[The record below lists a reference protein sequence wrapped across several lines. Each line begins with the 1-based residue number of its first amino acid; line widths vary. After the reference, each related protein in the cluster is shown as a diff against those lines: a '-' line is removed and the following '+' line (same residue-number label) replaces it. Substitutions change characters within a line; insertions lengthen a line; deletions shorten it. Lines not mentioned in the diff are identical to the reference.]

1 MSRVVWQFSA
11 LLILLTAGLP
21 FLVLADEVAEPSEPE
36 ILPVETPAPEEVI
49 VETTPEQT
57 EATTTIET
65 VLIPEEETGTSTEET
80 LFKTADT
87 ESTEVS
93 MTTGVEAPE
102 AINGGETVTWTKAG
116 GPYLVTNTYIYGGGT
131 LIIEPGTVVKIRK
144 DGDIGVAGTLQVGA
158 SGSEDVIFTSIA
170 DDSYGGD
177 SDGVVANPED
187 YRWMRINFSWNGGSG
202 TLNNVRFRHGGSE
215 ATVVACAGTVSIS
228 NTVFEAIS
236 GDQLRLCNG
245 NDITIDHAD
254 FQGQRT
260 IAYFSGGSLNVTNSA
275 FRNVSYTPFEFFGPH
290 PWTISALNNWW
301 NDASGP
307 SYSLNPTGLGHII
320 PDSVEAVPWL
330 TEDPFLTPPP
340 VETGPSNVLFLPGI
354 KGSYLYKEREDC
366 VLFSLECED
375 ALWLPSLFEQ
385 VTELF
390 LDSDGKS
397 INEVYVKKGSDGVLE
412 SAFGMKFYA
421 SFVEDMDALVT
432 DSTIN
437 DWEAVPY
444 DWRLS
449 LPDLLSN
456 GVEDN
461 SRIFYGQASSTPYI
475 EQTLREL
482 AHTSKSGKVTI
493 VAHSNG
499 GLVAKALMQKLGET
513 ETVKL
518 VDDVIFVGVP
528 QLGAPQV
535 LGALLYGDREA
546 LPTKFTG
553 GLLVDQK
560 KARQL
565 AENTPMAYHL
575 LPSQTYFEITQ
586 DGAHPVG
593 RFTNEELYASEI
605 SAYEKL
611 IGNSSEL
618 YDFLLA
624 KDGGRTKPDV
634 EDIDIA
640 NVLNEKLISYAKDTH
655 ESLDE
660 WVPPSEVTLHQFA
673 GWGADTVAGV
683 EFNGWCNQL
692 VGCTQTYKPILV
704 EDGDGVVPVP
714 SALSISTSS
723 PNIFRYWINLKL
735 FEKSFSIP
743 KHPDLFELTP
753 VVTSIVSIIKDSS
766 ATPDVTLS
774 ETSPSV
780 RDSNK
785 KMRFYLHSPLTLGVY
800 DENGN
805 YTGQNEDGSVS
816 SEIEGVDYGTFGE
829 TQHLTISGDEK
840 YTLTLDGLDD
850 GTFTLE
856 MESVTGEKVT
866 ASTTFVGIP
875 TTADTLVTMQ
885 ISNSEYA
892 ETTLNIDEDG
902 DGTQDTQIP
911 VIADDIFFYE
921 TPQTIE
927 NLGGG
932 GRRSNNAGSGL
943 VLGTST
949 EAVPE
954 TTIAPLRITKAI
966 SVLTEPPT
974 LYSDIEVTAHPEAY
988 ERSQQSEKDSL
999 LTLIYNLLSN
1009 FLNFFLE
1016 LFGIKT

>member
-80 LFKTADT
+80 LFKTADI

-102 AINGGETVTWTKAG
+102 TINGGETVTWIKAG

-202 TLNNVRFRHGGSE
+202 TFNNARFRHGGSE

-245 NDITIDHAD
+245 NDITVDHAD

-307 SYSLNPTGLGHII
+307 SYSLNQTGLGHVV
-320 PDSVEAVPWL
+320 PDSADVVPWL

-375 ALWLPSLFEQ
+375 TLWLPSLFEQ

-461 SRIFYGQASSTPYI
+461 GRIFYGQASSTPYI

-482 AHTSKSGKVTI
+482 ARTSKSGKVTI

-528 QLGAPQV
+528 QLGAPQA

-575 LPSQTYFEITQ
+575 LPSQTYFETTQ

-593 RFTNEELYASEI
+593 KFANEEMYASEI
-605 SAYEKL
+605 SAHGKL
-611 IGNSSEL
+611 IGNSDEL
-618 YDFLLA
+618 YNFLLA
-624 KDGGRTKPDV
+624 KDGGRTKPPP
-634 EDIDIA
+634 EEIDIA
-640 NVLNEKLISYAKDTH
+640 NILNSTLITYAKDTH
-655 ESLDE
+655 ETLDS
-660 WVPPSEVTLHQFA
+660 WVPPSGVTLYQFA

-704 EDGDGVVPVP
+704 EDGDKVVPAP
-714 SALSISTSS
+714 SALHTSS
-723 PNIFRYWINLKL
+723 DEATVNRYWIDLSILPGPFKPNHGNL
-735 FEKSFSIP
+735 FEITEVKNA
-743 KHPDLFELTP
+743 L
-753 VVTSIVSIIKDSS
+753 VSIIGGTEIRTGTILNSTQPASRS
-766 ATPDVTLS
+766 A
-774 ETSPSV
+774 E
-780 RDSNK
+780 K
-785 KMRFYLHSPLTLGVY
+785 KLRFYLHSPLTLGVY
-800 DENGN
+800 DENEN

-816 SEIEGVDYGTFGE
+816 FEVDGVDYGTFGE
-829 TQHLTISGDEK
+829 TQYLTVSGDEN
-840 YTLTLDGLDD
+840 YTLALDGLDD

-856 MESVTGEKVT
+856 IEDIVGEEVT

-875 TTADTLVTMQ
+875 TTADTQVTMQ
-885 ISNSEYA
+885 ISNREYT

-911 VIADDIFFYE
+911 VSAGDVYFYE
-921 TPQTIE
+921 VPQTIE
-927 NLGGG
+927 NFGGG
-932 GRRSNNAGSGL
+932 GRSNNEGTGI
-943 VLGTST
+943 VFGTST

-954 TTIAPLRITKAI
+954 AIISPPLVTKAT
-966 SVLTEPPT
+966 SVLTEPVT
-974 LYSDIEVTAHPEAY
+974 LYSGTEVTAHPEVS
-988 ERSQQSEKDSL
+988 EQSQQLEKDPL

>member
-80 LFKTADT
+80 LFKTADI

-102 AINGGETVTWTKAG
+102 TINGGETVTWTKAG

-202 TLNNVRFRHGGSE
+202 TFNNARFRHGGSE

-245 NDITIDHAD
+245 NDTTVDHAD

-307 SYSLNPTGLGHII
+307 SYSLNPTGLGHVV
-320 PDSVEAVPWL
+320 PDSADVMPWL

-375 ALWLPSLFEQ
+375 TLWLPSLFEQ

-461 SRIFYGQASSTPYI
+461 GRIFYGQASSTPYI

-482 AHTSKSGKVTI
+482 ARTSKSGKVTI

-528 QLGAPQV
+528 QLGAPQA

-714 SALSISTSS
+714 SALA
-723 PNIFRYWINLKL
+723 
-735 FEKSFSIP
+735 
-743 KHPDLFELTP
+743 
-753 VVTSIVSIIKDSS
+753 TSINSERSHRFWVNLEKGNVKGSRIDHGNLLENESLRSNLISIIKLKEIETGSILLDSS
-766 ATPDVTLS
+766 P
-774 ETSPSV
+774 TSTSG
-780 RDSNK
+780 K
-785 KMRFYLHSPLTLGVY
+785 KLRFYLHSPLTLGIY
-800 DENGN
+800 NENEN
-805 YTGQNEDGSVS
+805 YTGLNEDGSIS
-816 SEIEGVDYGTFGE
+816 FEIEGGDYGTFGE
-829 TQHLTISGDEK
+829 TQYLTVPEGGD
-840 YTLTLDGLDD
+840 YTLSLNGLDE

-856 MESVTGEKVT
+856 MESVAGETIT

-875 TTADTLVTMQ
+875 TTADMLVTMH
-885 ISNSEYA
+885 ISDGDFIDS
-892 ETTLNIDEDG
+892 TLDIDENG
-902 DGTQDTQIP
+902 DGTYEAQINSE
-911 VIADDIFFYE
+911 ADIYFYQKSQVLE
-921 TPQTIE
+921 SV
-927 NLGGG
+927 GGG
-932 GRRSNNAGSGL
+932 SSSSEEDGL

-949 EAVPE
+949 EAKIETDKTISAIPE
-954 TTIAPLRITKAI
+954 TLHALLKSSAQD
-966 SVLTEPPT
+966 S
-974 LYSDIEVTAHPEAY
+974 SIEDELLPENPQQ
-988 ERSQQSEKDSL
+988 SQQRDKDSL
-999 LTLIYNLLSN
+999 FVIVYNLLTD
-1009 FLNFFLE
+1009 FIKFFLQ
-1016 LFGIKT
+1016 LLRVIV